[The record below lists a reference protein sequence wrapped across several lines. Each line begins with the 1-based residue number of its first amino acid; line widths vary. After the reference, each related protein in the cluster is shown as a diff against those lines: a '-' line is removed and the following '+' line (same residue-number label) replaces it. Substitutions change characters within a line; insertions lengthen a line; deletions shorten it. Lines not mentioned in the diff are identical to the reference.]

1 MTQTAI
7 FQPVLAL
14 VMLTFLVLLR
24 IPYVRIRAALAQ
36 RVTVDDFRL
45 GESEL
50 VPADVV
56 LPNRNYMNLLEL
68 PMLFYVLALALYVTQ
83 RVDGVELAL
92 AWVYVGLR
100 AAHSCVHLTFN
111 HVLTRLA
118 VFASSNFT
126 LAGMWA
132 YFAFKV
138 L

>member
-1 MTQTAI
+1 MTQLAI

-14 VMLTFLVLLR
+14 VLLTFLVLLR

-45 GESEL
+45 GESPV
-50 VPADVV
+50 VPADVA

-68 PMLFYVLALALYVTQ
+68 PLLFYVLALTLHVTQ
-83 RVDGVELAL
+83 RVDSVELTL
-92 AWVYVGLR
+92 AWLYVGLR
-100 AAHSCVHLTFN
+100 VLHSCVHLTVN

-118 VFASSNFT
+118 FFAASNFT
-126 LAGMWA
+126 LAAMWA
-132 YFAFKV
+132 YFAMKV